1 MTRLLLI
8 RHGETD
14 WNVEGRYQGQADP
27 PLNERGLAQARALAE
42 RLKREGIRPA
52 AIYSSPL
59 RRAWQTA
66 QIIAEAVGAPL
77 FAEPRLKEICL
88 GEWEGVLTPEI
99 MRRWPETFRDWE
111 ERPWE
116 TRPPGGET
124 IAEVQKRV
132 YAAVDDILAR
142 HPNDTVAIVAHRLPL
157 ALLKIRY
164 QGYDPAEVRRIP
176 IPNAEAEE
184 IVISGGRR

>member
-27 PLNERGLAQARALAE
+27 PLNARGLAQARALAV
-42 RLKREGIRPA
+42 RWQREGIRPA
-52 AIYSSPL
+52 AIYASPL
-59 RRAWQTA
+59 QRAWQTA
-66 QIIAEAVGAPL
+66 EILAQATGAPL
-77 FAEPRLKEICL
+77 HAEPRLKEIGL
-88 GEWEGVLTPEI
+88 GAWEGVLTPEI
-99 MRRWPETFRDWE
+99 MRRWPETFRHWE
-111 ERPWE
+111 ERPWA

-124 IAEVQKRV
+124 IAEVQQRV
-132 YAAVDDILAR
+132 YAAIDEIVAR
-142 HPNDTVAIVAHRLPL
+142 HPDETIAIVAHRLPL

-184 IVISGGRR
+184 IQV

>member
-27 PLNERGLAQARALAE
+27 PLNARGLAQARALAA
-42 RLKREGIRPA
+42 RWQQEGIRPA
-52 AIYSSPL
+52 AIYASPL
-59 RRAWQTA
+59 KRAWQTA
-66 QIIAEAVGAPL
+66 EILAQATGAPL
-77 FAEPRLKEICL
+77 YAEPRLKEIGL
-88 GEWEGVLTPEI
+88 GAWEGVLTPEI

-111 ERPWE
+111 TRPWQ

-124 IAEVQKRV
+124 IAEVQQRV
-132 YAAVDDILAR
+132 YAAIDDIIAR

-164 QGYDPAEVRRIP
+164 QGYDPEEVRRIP

-184 IVISGGRR
+184 IQV

>member
-27 PLNERGLAQARALAE
+27 PLNARGLAQARALAE
-42 RLKREGIRPA
+42 RWKREGIRPA
-52 AIYSSPL
+52 AIYASPL

-66 QIIAEAVGAPL
+66 QILAEAVDAPL
-77 FAEPRLKEICL
+77 IPEPRLKEICL

-116 TRPPGGET
+116 TRPPSGET

-132 YAAVDDILAR
+132 YAAVDDIIAQ
-142 HPNDTVAIVAHRLPL
+142 HPNDTVALVAHRLPL

-164 QGYDPAEVRRIP
+164 QGYDPADVRRIP

-184 IVISGGRR
+184 IVVSGGS